1 MNIKI
6 QKEKLLTILSKAER
20 VTNKNA
26 NLPILVCI
34 LFELKNGELVLSA
47 TNLDIGFIGK
57 IKVSSKEEGTFA
69 VEGGLISQF
78 LNNLPKSDDEVDL
91 VLSDSILNIKTKSS
105 STKIKTQN
113 PEDFPPIPEIKSSKA
128 VNINSNQFVDGLK
141 SVWYSSSVSNI
152 KPELSS
158 VLIYSNGE
166 ELVFVATDSYRL
178 AEKKL
183 KIAKI
188 GEFENVLIPYKNVVE
203 IIKIIE
209 DLDEE
214 IEIIFDQDQ
223 IALKTDKINIVTRIV
238 NGSFPD
244 YKQILPKE
252 FKTKTT
258 VLKQDFIQ
266 QLKIANI
273 FSDKFNQVTLEI
285 NKDTSKMMAFS
296 ENQEK
301 GDSLNEI
308 NIKVEGESV
317 KANFNHKYIADC
329 FPSIDSDTLV
339 LEFNGTNK
347 PLVIRGLKDNTFLY
361 LVMPL
366 NK

>member
-6 QKEKLLTILSKAER
+6 QKDKLISILNKAER
-20 VTNKNA
+20 VTNKNT
-26 NLPILVCI
+26 NLPILVCV
-34 LFELKNGELVLSA
+34 LFELKNGELSISA
-47 TNLDIGFIGK
+47 TNLDIGFLGK
-57 IKVSSKEEGTFA
+57 IKVNTKEEGVFA
-69 VEGGLISQF
+69 VEGVLISQF
-78 LNNLPKSDDEVDL
+78 LNNLSKSEDEVEIIL
-91 VLSDSILNIKTKSS
+91 NESILNIKTKNSA
-105 STKIKTQN
+105 TKIKTQN
-113 PEDFPPIPEIKSSKA
+113 PEDFPPIPEIKSSKT
-128 VNINSNQFVDGLK
+128 VKINSNQFMEGLK

-158 VLIYSNGE
+158 VLIYNNSE
-166 ELVFVATDSYRL
+166 DLIFVATDSYRL

-188 GEFENVLIPYKNVVE
+188 EEFENILIPYKNVVE

-209 DLDEE
+209 DLDDEM
-214 IEIIFDQDQ
+214 EIIFDQDQ
-223 IALKTDKINIVTRIV
+223 IAFKTEKIFIITRIV

-252 FKTKTT
+252 FKTKITL
-258 VLKQDFIQ
+258 LKQDFIQ
-266 QLKIANI
+266 QLKITNI
-273 FSDKFNQVTLEI
+273 FSDKFNQVTLEVD
-285 NKDTSKMMAFS
+285 KDKSKMMAFS

-308 NIKVEGESV
+308 NIKIEGDSV
-317 KANFNHKYIADC
+317 KANFNHKYISDC
-329 FPSIDSDTLV
+329 FSSIDSDTLT

-347 PLVIRGLKDNTFLY
+347 PLVIRGLKDNSFTY

>member
-6 QKEKLLTILSKAER
+6 QKEKLLTVLSKADR

-34 LFELKNGELVLSA
+34 LFELKNGELILSS

-57 IKVSSKEEGTFA
+57 IKVSSKEEGKFA

-78 LNNLPKSDDEVDL
+78 LNNLPKSDEEVDL
-91 VLSDSILNIKTKSS
+91 VLIDSVLNIKTKSS
-105 STKIKTQN
+105 ATKIKTQN
-113 PEDFPPIPEIKSSKA
+113 ADDFPPIPEIKSSKT
-128 VNINSNQFVDGLK
+128 VTIKSDQFVDGLK

-158 VLIYSNGE
+158 VLIYSNE
-166 ELVFVATDSYRL
+166 DDLIFVATDSYRL

-188 GEFENVLIPYKNVVE
+188 SEFENVLIPYKNVVE

-209 DLDEE
+209 DLDEYV
-214 IEIIFDQDQ
+214 EIIFDQDQ
-223 IALKTDKINIVTRIV
+223 IALKTDKITIITRIV

-252 FKTKTT
+252 FKTKVI

-273 FSDKFNQVTLEI
+273 FSDKFNQVTLEV
-285 NKDTSKMMAFS
+285 NKENLKMIAFS

-308 NIKVEGESV
+308 SIKIEGETIR
-317 KANFNHKYIADC
+317 ANFNHKYIADC
-329 FPSIDSDTLV
+329 FGSIDSDTLV

-347 PLVIRGLKDNTFLY
+347 PLVIHGLKDNSFLY

>member
-6 QKEKLLTILSKAER
+6 QKDKLIHTLSKAER

-34 LFELKNGELVLSA
+34 LFELKNGELVLSS

-57 IKVSSKEEGTFA
+57 IKVNTKEEGFFA
-69 VEGGLISQF
+69 IEGGLISQF
-78 LNNLPKSDDEVDL
+78 LNNLPKSDDEVEMTL
-91 VLSDSILNIKTKSS
+91 VDSVLNIKTKSS
-105 STKIKTQN
+105 ATKIKTQN
-113 PEDFPPIPEIKSSKA
+113 PEDFPPIPEIKSSKT
-128 VNINSNQFVDGLK
+128 VKINSNQFVEGLK

-158 VLIYSNGE
+158 VLIYSNAE
-166 ELVFVATDSYRL
+166 DLIFVATDSYRL

-188 GEFENVLIPYKNVVE
+188 EEFENVLIPYKNVVE

-209 DLDEE
+209 DLDDE
-214 IEIIFDQDQ
+214 IEVVFDQDQ
-223 IALKTDKINIVTRIV
+223 IALKTEKVFVVTRIV

-252 FKTKTT
+252 FKTKVT

-273 FSDKFNQVTLEI
+273 FSDKFNQVTLEVDK
-285 NKDTSKMMAFS
+285 NQSKMMAFS

-308 NIKVEGESV
+308 NVKIEGESV

-329 FPSIDSDTLV
+329 FASIDSDTLV

>member
-6 QKEKLLTILSKAER
+6 PKDKLISVLSKAER
-20 VTNKNA
+20 ITNKNA
-26 NLPILVCI
+26 NLPILVCV
-34 LFELKNGELVLSA
+34 LFELKNGELVLSS

-57 IKVSSKEEGTFA
+57 VKISSKEEAKFA
-69 VEGGLISQF
+69 VEGFLISQF

-91 VLSDSILNIKTKSS
+91 ELVDSVLQIKTKSS

-113 PEDFPPIPEIKSSKA
+113 AEDFPSIPEIKSSKTVK
-128 VNINSNQFVDGLK
+128 VNSLQFVEGLK
-141 SVWYSSSVSNI
+141 SVWYSSSLSNI

-158 VLIYSNGE
+158 VLIYSNSE

-188 GEFENVLIPYKNVVE
+188 EEFENVLIPYRNVVE

-209 DLDEE
+209 DLDQE

-223 IALKTDKINIVTRIV
+223 IAIKTDKIFIITRIV
-238 NGSFPD
+238 SGSFPD
-244 YKQILPKE
+244 YKQIIPKE
-252 FKTKTT
+252 FKTKVT

-273 FSDKFNQVTLEI
+273 FSDKFNQVTLEVDK
-285 NKDTSKMMAFS
+285 NTSKMMAFS

-308 NIKVEGESV
+308 NVKTEGDSV

-329 FPSIDSDTLV
+329 FTSIDSDTLL

-347 PLVIRGLKDNTFLY
+347 PLVIKGFKANTFTY